1 MKHLLGKC
9 YLWLMHKYY
18 QRQSQY
24 TRTGKVALCCI
35 GKMEND
41 YIREYVEYY
50 QELCFDK
57 IFLYDNNDIDGEK
70 FEDVIGDYIQNGFVD
85 IVDFRGRK
93 MCQCDA
99 YQDCYD
105 RHNKEY
111 DWIAFLDCD
120 EFLTFADGG
129 KNIHN
134 FLFQKKFSK
143 FQLMH
148 INWMVFGDNEM
159 LDNDGRP
166 VVERFANP
174 IFPLD
179 FKCSFPFPQNNHIK
193 TIIRGGLAGIQWG
206 SFGESHTPLTR
217 YYRCCNANGNI
228 VESNSPYHPFNHSV
242 AYIRH
247 YSTKTIGEWV
257 KTKMRRGY
265 PDQTKERMLQT
276 LSLDA
281 FWGINS
287 KTAEKQNYAQSI
299 LTEHL

>member
-1 MKHLLGKC
+1 
-9 YLWLMHKYY
+9 MHKYY

-50 QELCFDK
+50 HELCFDK
-57 IFLYDNNDIDGEK
+57 ILLYDNNDIDGEK

-105 RHNKEY
+105 RYNKEY
-111 DWIAFLDCD
+111 DWIAFFDCD
-120 EFLTFADGG
+120 EFLTFVDGR
-129 KNIHN
+129 KNIHD
-134 FLFQKKFSK
+134 FLTQKKFSK

-166 VVERFANP
+166 VVERFANSVA
-174 IFPLD
+174 PLD
-179 FKCSFPFPQNNHIK
+179 FYTFHQYPENYHIK
-193 TIIRGGLAGIQWG
+193 SFIRGGLSDIKWNLTFCGA
-206 SFGESHTPLTR
+206 SHTPLAR
-217 YYRCCNANGNI
+217 YYACADMCGN
-228 VESNSPYHPFNHSV
+228 VCECNSPFLKYDYSV
-242 AYIRH
+242 AYLRH

-257 KTKMRRGY
+257 KTKMKRGY
-265 PDQTKERMLQT
+265 PDQPQSRQKET
-276 LSLDA
+276 LALDV
-281 FWGINS
+281 FFMINKRTCEKLNYVKDLYLS
-287 KTAEKQNYAQSI
+287 K
-299 LTEHL
+299 